1 MITYSIIKKNELE
14 GARRL
19 DAEYYQPEYLSVGDN
34 LRSSPLLFDVSK
46 KITDFGAYSQMNF
59 VNFVQKGVRF
69 LRNQDIGE
77 FLINDSDPI
86 YISKEVYEKLSLKLK
101 KFDIVTPRVG
111 TLGNA
116 AVIFDENLPS
126 TANQNL
132 AQIVPDLNKI
142 NPIYLAI
149 FLCSKYGRKQFERA
163 ATGNVQP
170 WLNLSQIKNLKVFVP
185 SGSSQSIIEK
195 LARDSSNKQ
204 KMANK
209 FYYQAEELL
218 LKELGLKNA
227 VFEDELSYVVNF
239 SDAKNADRIDA
250 EYFHPKYVE
259 ILQKLKHHKVETLT
273 ENFEILRGKNF
284 SYSEDGE
291 IGVIK
296 TKQLGR
302 QFIDFGV
309 EDKTKKET
317 VKKENLPIIENFD
330 VIFASMG
337 VGSLGKTNIFYDF
350 ENETGEFTIDSTLR
364 IFRKRENGNLLS
376 EVLSVYL
383 SSRIGQELI
392 YKYVVGSSGIISI
405 YENYLESFQLP
416 ILEKTVQKKIADLFK
431 KSHEAR
437 KKSKELLEEAKRK
450 VEEMIEKGNIS

>member
-1 MITYSIIKKNELE
+1 
-14 GARRL
+14 
-19 DAEYYQPEYLSVGDN
+19 
-34 LRSSPLLFDVSK
+34 
-46 KITDFGAYSQMNF
+46 
-59 VNFVQKGVRF
+59 
-69 LRNQDIGE
+69 
-77 FLINDSDPI
+77 
-86 YISKEVYEKLSLKLK
+86 
-101 KFDIVTPRVG
+101 
-111 TLGNA
+111 
-116 AVIFDENLPS
+116 
-126 TANQNL
+126 
-132 AQIVPDLNKI
+132 
-142 NPIYLAI
+142 
-149 FLCSKYGRKQFERA
+149 
-163 ATGNVQP
+163 
-170 WLNLSQIKNLKVFVP
+170 
-185 SGSSQSIIEK
+185 
-195 LARDSSNKQ
+195 
-204 KMANK
+204 MANK

-416 ILEKTVQKKIADLFK
+416 ILEKTVQKKIADLVK